1 MKINYCKKCHDAKR
15 IKSLE
20 KVVDELTNIVG
31 HEVEVSTRCASFC
44 GPGKK
49 SFFVTI
55 DDDIIEADNYDELI
69 TLVKEYSDEH

>member
-20 KVVDELTNIVG
+20 KVVEELTNIVG
-31 HEVEVSTRCASFC
+31 HDVEVSTRCESFC

-55 DDDIIEADNYDELI
+55 DDDIIEADTYDELI
-69 TLVKEYSDEH
+69 TLVKEYCDEH

>member
-20 KVVDELTNIVG
+20 KVVEELTNIVG
-31 HEVEVSTRCASFC
+31 HEFEVSNRCASFC

-55 DDDIIEADNYDELI
+55 DDDIIEADTYDELI
-69 TLVKEYSDEH
+69 TLVKEYCDEH

>member
-20 KVVDELTNIVG
+20 KVVEELTKIVG
-31 HEVEVSTRCASFC
+31 LEVEVSTRCASFC

-49 SFFVTI
+49 KFFLLQLTKILLKLTI
-55 DDDIIEADNYDELI
+55 MMN
-69 TLVKEYSDEH
+69 

>member
-20 KVVDELTNIVG
+20 KVVEELTDIVG
-31 HEVEVSTRCASFC
+31 HEVEVSTRCTSFC

-69 TLVKEYSDEH
+69 TLVKEYCDEH